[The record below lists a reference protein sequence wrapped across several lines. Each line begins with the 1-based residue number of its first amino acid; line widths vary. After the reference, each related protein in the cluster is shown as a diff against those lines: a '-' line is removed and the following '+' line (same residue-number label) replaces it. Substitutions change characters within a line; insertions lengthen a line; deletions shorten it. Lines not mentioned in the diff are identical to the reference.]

1 MGWADLR
8 KHLLLWI
15 LGVGGVVVS
24 VAVILMLKDRLDE
37 LGRVNAT
44 QEVLQRLAAAV
55 PRRKGGLVPT
65 EEARRRELPHIALV
79 AVSPEYVQ
87 NGRIYDA
94 WNRELKVTFDR
105 LGGVE
110 LRSAGPDGRFDTADD
125 LVAAVR

>member
-55 PRRKGGLVPT
+55 PRRKGGLGPT
-65 EEARRRELPHIALV
+65 EEARRRELPRIALV

>member
-55 PRRKGGLVPT
+55 PRRKGGLGPT
-65 EEARRRELPHIALV
+65 EEARRRDLPHIALV

>member
-55 PRRKGGLVPT
+55 PMRKGGLGPT
-65 EEARRRELPHIALV
+65 EEARRRELPRIALV

-125 LVAAVR
+125 LTAAVR